1 MSRKTALAMRRNCE
15 AFAVVA
21 ARGLG
26 LHVSGF
32 PRGAGFYFLF
42 CIALLLIA
50 AWLRFDGL
58 SHKALWYDEI
68 LAAENAGYTISDL
81 LERTRERNSSPLLY
95 PFILYFVQKLDVSAF
110 SLRIVP
116 ATASFLTVAA
126 LLFLLPRVGV
136 DRVAAFVAASLATVS
151 VNAINHAQDVREYSI
166 DSLVAVLMIAGL
178 LTWLRD
184 GRKRLFCA
192 SLVVAPL
199 LQYNLVLFGI
209 AVFATAIV
217 MRRISL
223 PKAEDK
229 PENDWA
235 GGVARLC
242 RELFLPGVCFLLA
255 CGVAGLSTALWQ
267 WRYGKFGE
275 EKWHYLTPYYYMG
288 DWDDPI
294 RIGDFISSSMLQFFS
309 YLFPEGIAIVA
320 AVLLAAAAGR
330 ALFLGSRLS
339 VIPVLFIFSLAIA
352 IIAAVF
358 ELYPLGGI
366 RMALYLAPVLYLA
379 VGHSVVAV
387 LKGYRPRC
395 AAVVLASTGAI
406 ILSTGLYDVARQG
419 YFVETLHVDPR
430 WTFMEIG
437 REEDQDRQGK
447 RIWALVNGQK
457 KQYADIM
464 LADEFHKAD
473 VMRFYWRIFGEGGKR
488 SVFVSTCDPQQTNMI
503 VCLEAYARRYF
514 PGSLDPLHRRTE
526 TLLLISGVRSDY
538 YDDGKDIAGILH
550 ALQEWRRFDD
560 PQWIVPANR
569 RFFPGHPL
577 LSEYADPQ
585 ALSVDLLYPDR
596 NLDMVLVRDKH
607 MSMWGLHMS
616 LYRIENFHR
625 YYEPALERVLRV
637 RDSDRILIRSS
648 FDVYLREGG
657 KIVYIKEPCAEEDT
671 RRPFYLHI
679 FPKDVEDIPEDLR
692 KGGFDSWDFPF
703 SWHGARYEG
712 RCVIEVDLPDYDIAR
727 IRAGQYVR
735 LGGDNAIYFDLWRGE
750 AALPHRGEPERR
762 PIRRPIGSFRRFGMR
777 GGHSAIGGAGNR
789 LPLTACSRRIWVAVT
804 GSPGDP
810 EVA

>member
-1 MSRKTALAMRRNCE
+1 MSRKTALAVRRNCE

-26 LHVSGF
+26 LHGGGF

-58 SHKALWYDEI
+58 SHKALWWDEI
-68 LAAENAGYTISDL
+68 LAAENAGYTISHLID
-81 LERTRERNSSPLLY
+81 RTRDSNSTPLLY

-166 DSLVAVLMIAGL
+166 DTLVAVLMIAGL

-217 MRRISL
+217 MRWISL
-223 PKAEDK
+223 SKAEDK
-229 PENDWA
+229 PGNGWA

-242 RELFLPGVCFLLA
+242 KELLLPGVCFLLS

-267 WRYGKFGE
+267 WRYGGFGE
-275 EKWHYLTPYYYMG
+275 EKWHYLSPYYYMG

-294 RIGDFISSSMLQFFS
+294 RIGDFISSSMLQLFS

-330 ALFLGSRLS
+330 ALLLGSRLS

-358 ELYPLGGI
+358 ELYPLGRI
-366 RMALYLAPVLYLA
+366 RMALYLAPILYLA
-379 VGHSVVAV
+379 VGHSVVGV
-387 LKGYRPRC
+387 LKGLSP
-395 AAVVLASTGAI
+395 AVRSGSLASIGAI
-406 ILSTGLYDVARQG
+406 ILSTGLYDVAGRG

-430 WTFMEIG
+430 WTFTEIG
-437 REEDQDRQGK
+437 REEDLGREWE
-447 RIWALVNGQK
+447 RIWTLVDGEK
-457 KQYADIM
+457 KQYTDIM
-464 LADEFHKAD
+464 LADKYPKHW
-473 VMRFYWRIFGEGGKR
+473 VMRFYRRIFREGGKR
-488 SVFVSTCDPQQTNMI
+488 PVFMSTCDPQQTNMI
-503 VCLEAYARRYF
+503 FCLESYATRYF
-514 PGSLDPLHRRTE
+514 PGTSDPLHRRTE
-526 TLLLISGVRSDY
+526 TLFLISGVRSDY
-538 YDDGKDIAGILH
+538 YDDGKDIAGILR

-560 PQWIVPANR
+560 PQWII
-569 RFFPGHPL
+569 FPGHPL
-577 LSEYADPQ
+577 LSEYAVPQ
-585 ALSVDLLYPDR
+585 SLSVDLLYPDR
-596 NLDMVLVRDKH
+596 NLDMVLVRDKY
-607 MSMWGLHMS
+607 MTMRGRHMS
-616 LYRIENFHR
+616 LYRIANFHR

-657 KIVYIKEPCAEEDT
+657 KIVYVKEPCTEEDT
-671 RRPFYLHI
+671 RYPFYLHI

-692 KGGFDSWDFPF
+692 KWGFESRDFPF

-735 LGGDNAIYFDLWRGE
+735 LGGDNAIYFDLWQGE
-750 AALPHRGEPERR
+750 ATLPDARPKHVSSGDGEP
-762 PIRRPIGSFRRFGMR
+762 
-777 GGHSAIGGAGNR
+777 
-789 LPLTACSRRIWVAVT
+789 SR
-804 GSPGDP
+804 
-810 EVA
+810 